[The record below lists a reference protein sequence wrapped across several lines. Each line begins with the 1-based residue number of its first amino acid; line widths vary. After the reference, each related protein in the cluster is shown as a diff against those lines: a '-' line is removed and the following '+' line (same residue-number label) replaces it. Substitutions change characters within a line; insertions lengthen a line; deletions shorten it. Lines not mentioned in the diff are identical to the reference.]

1 MEIQKKLHFG
11 ALPSYTISLGVGI
24 VLSVLAFKLAQ
35 NLPENS
41 ILPYA
46 TGAIV
51 LVGLAVYHILFT
63 RSINRHIEEAIKT
76 QQIWVKSRQLN
87 DENYRRLQVFLGSIP
102 ELNKLLEAHLA
113 FINESTEKASLA
125 IISKLFLMEERVA
138 QILKELDG
146 QKLQIPSAILS
157 QESIIEMRHA
167 IIDILSHTQFQDISR
182 QQIEVVTKGLAL
194 CAQYSDEV
202 AHILDSNNP
211 EPLTTP
217 NLQSESMKA
226 LRESYT
232 MEAQRIVHFNAT
244 GDDSALDVAGRPA
257 IELF

>member
-1 MEIQKKLHFG
+1 MNTQKKGNFQSLQ
-11 ALPSYTISLGVGI
+11 SYVLSLGVML

-35 NLPENS
+35 KLPEGAV
-41 ILPYA
+41 LPYA
-46 TGAIV
+46 TGSIV
-51 LVGLAVYHILFT
+51 FVGLAVYHLLFT
-63 RSINRHIEEAIKT
+63 RSINKHIDEAIQT
-76 QQIWVKSRQLN
+76 QQVWIKSRQLN

-102 ELNKLLEAHLA
+102 ELNRLLEAHLA
-113 FINESTEKASLA
+113 FINESTETASLA

-138 QILKELDG
+138 QILKELEG
-146 QKLQIPSAILS
+146 QQAHSLS
-157 QESIIEMRHA
+157 TSLSYESFVEMRHT

-202 AHILDSNNP
+202 AHVLDANNP
-211 EPLTTP
+211 EPLATP

-244 GDDSALDVAGRPA
+244 GDDSALDAVGRPT